1 MPVRKSLI
9 GRAARTAG
17 RTALIAG
24 TAAKVSSAVARS
36 GPGSSAVPAP
46 KQAAPSGDNTLDD
59 KMARLKDLE
68 GLRKAGTLSQSEF
81 DKLKA
86 EILSG

>member
-24 TAAKVSSAVARS
+24 TAAKVSGAVARS
-36 GPGSSAVPAP
+36 AGSGAVPAP